1 MIANETVAGRALEEE
16 ILYRARGYDAEV
28 LVVAPALNTPLRT
41 LTSDVDGA
49 MRDAR
54 ERLNQSLGV
63 LLAAGIDAR
72 GEIGDGNPLQAI
84 EDALRTFGADEI
96 IMSTHPPGRSNWLE
110 RDVVAKA
117 RERFPIEITHVIV
130 DLEREASPLG
140 GCRREEL
147 AARALD
153 DVVGDGLDL
162 LVVRLLAEGG
172 HAVAAV
178 RYAIRRELRRR
189 LRLVEVRP
197 DRARGARG
205 GQRMA
210 VDAARLREDLRPLG
224 GRDLASARRGTL
236 RVGRIPCALSHEVG
250 DVVGVLTRN
259 EVGRHGGIECR
270 ERDLRTHDLLERALR
285 EALLA
290 RGGEAGVEVRARR
303 PDRLR
308 AGRFHAYGSFRR
320 PAEMNRSRP

>member
-1 MIANETVAGRALEEE
+1 MRNPFRSEADAFRFTLLAVGLGLAVAVAGILGGGWVALGVFLALGLGIAVGVYMKTEGAEPEPAIWERGGRPREKRHILVIANETVAGRALEAE

-110 RDVVAKA
+110 REVVAKA

-130 DLEREASPLG
+130 DLEREASPN
-140 GCRREEL
+140 E
-147 AARALD
+147 
-153 DVVGDGLDL
+153 
-162 LVVRLLAEGG
+162 AESG
-172 HAVAAV
+172 VA
-178 RYAIRRELRRR
+178 
-189 LRLVEVRP
+189 
-197 DRARGARG
+197 
-205 GQRMA
+205 
-210 VDAARLREDLRPLG
+210 
-224 GRDLASARRGTL
+224 
-236 RVGRIPCALSHEVG
+236 
-250 DVVGVLTRN
+250 
-259 EVGRHGGIECR
+259 
-270 ERDLRTHDLLERALR
+270 
-285 EALLA
+285 
-290 RGGEAGVEVRARR
+290 
-303 PDRLR
+303 
-308 AGRFHAYGSFRR
+308 
-320 PAEMNRSRP
+320 RSRL